1 MYAFDKSSMITI
13 FSILKFSEK
22 NSSRPA
28 RRQYGRLSVDS
39 DDNNLQKCE
48 TDDDLLVSDLDN
60 SYYHNNVKSYDSRK
74 TSNRNVDKNG
84 NSNLDA
90 DENANNLNGG
100 SLHETDSYLEL
111 DNIVKKHKDN
121 ESIDVNT
128 ISRLQAMA
136 LSDDDEY
143 GK

>member
-1 MYAFDKSSMITI
+1 M
-13 FSILKFSEK
+13 
-22 NSSRPA
+22 
-28 RRQYGRLSVDS
+28 DS
-39 DDNNLQKCE
+39 DDNNLQKCD

-60 SYYHNNVKSYDSRK
+60 SFYHNNVNSYDSRN
-74 TSNRNVDKNG
+74 SNKRNVDKNG

-100 SLHETDSYLEL
+100 NLHETESDLEL
-111 DNIVKKHKDN
+111 NNIIKKNKDN
-121 ESIDVNT
+121 ENIDVTTT

-143 GK
+143 GEYYN